1 MKTNTRELRTR
12 PSQISDFK
20 SQILSLLIGS
30 LLLFVSTAYA
40 HADSLDHVVQSGQLR
55 WGADKAG
62 GAPYVFA
69 DPKDA
74 NRLIGFE
81 AEIAT
86 ALAEELSLQLG
97 AKITAVHQQGDWET
111 LPLLLEQGSMDL
123 VLNGYE
129 LTPERKRNFLCS
141 RGYYLYGL
149 QLLVRRDSEI
159 QSWADLAPAAAGRG
173 KRYRVG
179 VLLPSASET
188 YLQKHPG
195 IDVEVVPYSGNID
208 AMRQVQD
215 GFLDATLQDDCIAQY
230 YADQFPDLRFVE
242 RPVSPGSH
250 VAPGYYVM
258 LFPKGED
265 RLARAVDE
273 ALGKLIADGRLERIY
288 DRWHLGGRQQTLALR
303 SVSEVKPAQQA
314 TLGELLSAHLGTLL
328 KAAGM
333 TIFLACASMPLA
345 IALGILVA
353 LGRMYGPRP
362 LAWLLTAYVEV
373 LRGTPLMM
381 QLYAIFF
388 LLPKIGLVVP
398 PLVAAIAGLAIN
410 YSAYESEI
418 YRAGLQ
424 AIPRGQLEAALAL
437 GMTKAQAIWR
447 ILLPQAVRIVIPPV
461 TSDFI
466 ALFKDTSVCSVVTV
480 MELTKQYSVLAL
492 GTGGVIEMAA
502 LTALLYLLMSYPL
515 SLAAAWNERRL
526 AGAA

>member
-1 MKTNTRELRTR
+1 MVASLALA
-12 PSQISDFK
+12 
-20 SQILSLLIGS
+20 LS
-30 LLLFVSTAYA
+30 VDVAR
-40 HADSLDHVVQSGQLR
+40 ADSLDNVRSTGQLR

-62 GAPYVFA
+62 GAPYVFNDPA
-69 DPKDA
+69 DPDK
-74 NRLIGFE
+74 LIGFE
-81 AEIAT
+81 AEIAE
-86 ALAEELSLQLG
+86 ALAAELSKSLG
-97 AKITAVHQQGDWET
+97 TPIEAVHQQGDWEL
-111 LPLLLEQGSMDL
+111 LPLLLEKGSMDL

-129 LTPERKRNFLCS
+129 LTPQRKERYLCS
-141 RGYYLYGL
+141 RGYYSYGL
-149 QLLVRRDSEI
+149 QLLVRRDSPI
-159 QSWADLAPAAAGRG
+159 HSWADLAPRKDG

-179 VLLPSASET
+179 VLLPSAAET
-188 YLQKHPG
+188 YLKVHPAIG
-195 IDVEVVPYSGNID
+195 VEVVPYNGNIE

-215 GFLDATLQDDCIAQY
+215 GVLDATLQDDCIAQH

-258 LFPKGED
+258 LLPKGEE
-265 RLARAVDE
+265 RLAQAVDD
-273 ALGKLIADGRLERIY
+273 ALGKIIADGRLEKIY
-288 DRWHLGGRQQTLALR
+288 DHWRLAGRAQTLALLN
-303 SVSEVKPAQQA
+303 VSEIAPAPRA
-314 TLGELLSAHLGTLL
+314 TLGELLSAHLVTLL

-333 TIFLACASMPLA
+333 TIFLACVSMPLA

-362 LAWLLTAYVEV
+362 LAWLLAVYVEV

-388 LLPKIGLVVP
+388 LLPKIGLTVP
-398 PLVAAIAGLAIN
+398 ALVAAIAGLAIN

-424 AIPRGQLEAALAL
+424 AIPRGQMEAALAL
-437 GMTKAQAIWR
+437 GMTKAQALWR
-447 ILLPQAVRIVIPPV
+447 IVLPQAVRIVIPPV

-502 LTALLYLLMSYPL
+502 LTALLYLAMSYPL

-526 AGAA
+526 AGTAT